1 METMAKKDPR
11 VDAYIAKAAP
21 FARPIL
27 KHLRKTVHAGCP
39 DVQETIKWGLPHFEH
54 HGIMC
59 GMAAFQ
65 NHCAFGFWKADLIFD
80 GDERARR
87 DAMGHFGRITGLS
100 DLPDDK
106 TLIGHVQ
113 KAAKLNETGVKAPAR
128 AKAKKKPVTVP
139 GYFGAAL
146 KKNAKANQTFLNLSP
161 SNRRDYIEWL
171 SEAKRDETR
180 QQRLKMSIL
189 WLAEGKP
196 RNWKYMP
203 EWK

>member
-1 METMAKKDPR
+1 MEPMAKKDPR
-11 VDAYIAKAAP
+11 IDAYIAKAAP

-27 KHLRKTVHAGCP
+27 KHLRKMVHTGCP

-87 DAMGHFGRITGLS
+87 DAMGHFGRITELS
-100 DLPDDK
+100 DLPDEK

-113 KAAKLNETGVKAPAR
+113 KAAKLNEARVKAPDR
-128 AKAKKKPVTVP
+128 PKAKKKPLKMP
-139 GYFGAAL
+139 DYFAAAL
-146 KKNAKANQTFLNLSP
+146 KKNVKARKTFQNFSP
-161 SNRRDYIEWL
+161 SKQRDYIEWL

-189 WLAEGKP
+189 WLAQGKP